1 MGNIK
6 RFLMVYVTQCPFLNS
21 WHVISTA
28 LCEHVILHGYT
39 AITCLLRRGRNM
51 ICLNIYICL
60 LFVGNPIGAFWM
72 QPIGTV
78 VLVGIW
84 INVILQ
90 KCRVNWVKVKHH
102 ICGST
107 FFHTSSSGSLH
118 VHPSHT
124 IQISWF
130 PPFTNGSLW
139 TIPLLHIHVLT
150 KAATKSKGL
159 QGRHGS
165 AFVRPWN
172 QRCDATWSI
181 EVRPVPNFVDP
192 TVDIGGLWWFITQS
206 MNLFCVQDMR
216 PAPI

>member
-1 MGNIK
+1 MTLVNGK
-6 RFLMVYVTQCPFLNS
+6 HQQVSAGLCHPMSVFEFVTCHKYGIV
-21 WHVISTA
+21 WT
-28 LCEHVILHGYT
+28 CMILHGYT

-51 ICLNIYICL
+51 ICRLICL
-60 LFVGNPIGAFWM
+60 LFVGDLIGAFWM
-72 QPIGTV
+72 QPIRTV

-102 ICGST
+102 ICGPT

-130 PPFTNGSLW
+130 RSLW

-192 TVDIGGLWWFITQS
+192 TVGLWWFITQS